1 MNVSL
6 KKYVK
11 VLPAF
16 LTPLFL
22 TLSFPDH
29 DQGWLIWIALVPLL
43 VVSDGLRP
51 SRSFCLGLAVGMIS
65 MYGIFLWA
73 FSIPGLRFY
82 HGIAV
87 AFYLGLYPAAWC
99 AIVSSGRRTG
109 LAPVIVAPAAWV
121 SLDFLKAH
129 AGFLSFPWASLAHS
143 QHDHPAVLQISAITG
158 EYGVTFLIVLVNAA
172 LASALLKSG
181 RYRQQVV
188 AAGAVLCVLIFGI
201 FQLST
206 DSPPRYFRVAAVQPC
221 ISPGEQDRDPG
232 QANTLYRLEGLTT
245 KAALSLPNLIVWPE
259 TAVLNL
265 PSSPKIVGRLEGISR
280 RHDIPLLIGASER
293 VKFNNYSLDRASNQG
308 IRSYNGAHLIHTASG
323 PPQEPYRKN
332 VLVPFGEYLP
342 LSDTITWPSWFIAE
356 GFQTMPG
363 DGLTIFTLK
372 DGTRPGVLICW
383 ENLFPQ
389 LARREVRAGADLLV
403 NLVNDAW
410 LGKKHAPAQHNSA
423 SVLRAVEN
431 GVPVIVASNWG
442 PSLIIDPRGRV
453 LQRSKGFFRDTIAGD
468 VPLQNKKTL
477 YTRYGDVFAWICITT
492 MFLVFICIAVNSIS
506 LRKST
511 GKR

>member
-6 KKYVK
+6 KRYIK
-11 VLPAF
+11 VLPAL

-29 DQGWLIWIALVPLL
+29 DQGWLIWVALVPLL
-43 VVSDGLRP
+43 AVCVRLRP
-51 SRSFCLGLAVGMIS
+51 ARSFCLGLAVGMIS
-65 MYGIFLWA
+65 MYGIFSWA
-73 FSIPGLRFY
+73 FSIPGLRFF
-82 HGIAV
+82 HGIAA

-99 AIVSSGRRTG
+99 AIVSSGRRIGVT
-109 LAPVIVAPAAWV
+109 PVIVAPVVWV

-129 AGFLSFPWASLAHS
+129 AGFLSFPWGSLAHS
-143 QHDHPAVLQISAITG
+143 QHHFPVVLQISAITG

-172 LASALLKSG
+172 IASMLLKPSG
-181 RYRQQVV
+181 YRQTVFAALAVV
-188 AAGAVLCVLIFGI
+188 CVLIFGI
-201 FQLST
+201 FQLNTGLPS
-206 DSPPRYFRVAAVQPC
+206 RYFRVAAIQPC

-232 QANTLYRLEGLTT
+232 QAYTLLGLEDLTT
-245 KAALSLPNLIVWPE
+245 KAALSRPNLIVWPE

-265 PSSPKIVGRLEGISR
+265 PSSPKIGGRLEDISR
-280 RHDIPLLIGASER
+280 THDIPLLIGASER

-308 IRSYNGAHLIHTASG
+308 VRSYNAAYLIHTATG
-323 PPQEPYRKN
+323 PPQAPYRKN

-342 LSDTITWPSWFIAE
+342 LSDTIKWPSWFIAE

-363 DGLTIFTLK
+363 DGFTIFTLK

-389 LARREVRAGADLLV
+389 LARNEVKAGADLLV

-442 PSLIIDPRGRV
+442 PSLIIDPKGRT
-453 LQRSKGFFRDTIAGD
+453 LQRTGGSLRDTITAD
-468 VPLQNKKTL
+468 VPLQNKKTV
-477 YTRYGDVFAWICITT
+477 YTRYGDLFAWICITV
-492 MFLVFICIAVNSIS
+492 MFLVFICIAVRSIS
-506 LRKST
+506 LRKRT
-511 GKR
+511 GAR

>member
-1 MNVSL
+1 MKESL
-6 KKYVK
+6 KRYAK
-11 VLPAF
+11 VLPAL

-43 VVSDGLRP
+43 MVSAGLRP
-51 SRSFCLGLAVGMIS
+51 VRSFCLGLAVGMIS
-65 MYGIFLWA
+65 MYGIFSWA
-73 FSIPGLRFY
+73 FSIPGLRFF
-82 HGIAV
+82 HGIAA
-87 AFYLGLYPAAWC
+87 AFYLGLYLAAWC
-99 AIVSSGRRTG
+99 AIVSSGRRVG
-109 LAPVIVAPAAWV
+109 IPPVIVAPAAWV

-129 AGFLSFPWASLAHS
+129 AGFLSFPWGSLAHS
-143 QHDHPAVLQISAITG
+143 QHHYPVVLQISAITG

-172 LASALLKSG
+172 IASALLKPG
-181 RYRQQVV
+181 GYRQQVL
-188 AAGAVLCVLIFGI
+188 AALAVVCVLVFGI
-201 FQLST
+201 FQLSAG
-206 DSPPRYFRVAAVQPC
+206 SPSRYYRVAAVQPC
-221 ISPGEQDRDPG
+221 INPGEQDRDPG
-232 QANTLYRLEGLTT
+232 QKNTLLRLEDLTA
-245 KAALSLPNLIVWPE
+245 KAILSRPNLIVWPE

-265 PSSPKIVGRLEGISR
+265 PSSPKIVERLEDISR
-280 RHDIPLLIGASER
+280 MHETPLLIGASER
-293 VKFNNYSLDRASNQG
+293 VKFNNYPLGRTSNQG
-308 IRSYNGAHLIHTASG
+308 LRSYNAAYLIHAATG

-356 GFQTMPG
+356 GFQTVPG

-372 DGTRPGVLICW
+372 DGTKSGVLICW

-389 LARREVRAGADLLV
+389 LARNEVRAGADILV

-442 PSLIIDPRGRV
+442 PSLIIDPKGRI
-453 LQRSKGFFRDTIAGD
+453 LQRSGGFLPYAITGD
-468 VPLQNKKTL
+468 VALQNKKTV
-477 YTRYGDVFAWICITT
+477 YTRYGDLFAWICITIL
-492 MFLVFICIAVNSIS
+492 FLVFICIAVHSIS
-506 LRKST
+506 LRNRTS
-511 GKR
+511 GR